1 VRQEADVFQLGKPT
15 WPKVSHQART
25 ELRVWGGN
33 KPCGAGGKV
42 MVGHNASEGMEPR
55 NYHRRTGPRVSFP
68 GSQNRD
74 MRSRRGCRGVPGSES
89 MAGHR
94 TVHIGTWE
102 SHAVPHGSS
111 RQAEEARR
119 GYGGMAVGPTHS
131 RGVAGVMPG
140 ASPPPGGFTRRGW
153 R

>member
-1 VRQEADVFQLGKPT
+1 MRQEADVCQLDNPI

-25 ELRVWGGN
+25 ELRVWGGDE
-33 KPCGAGGKV
+33 PCEAGGKV
-42 MVGHNASEGMEPR
+42 MVGHNASEGVEPR
-55 NYHRRTGPRVSFP
+55 NCQRRTGPRVSCP
-68 GSQNRD
+68 GSQHRGARYRRACRD
-74 MRSRRGCRGVPGSES
+74 VPGSES

-102 SHAVPHGSS
+102 GHAAPDVSS

-119 GYGGMAVGPTHS
+119 GYGGMAIGPTHS
-131 RGVAGVMPG
+131 RGVVGVMPG
-140 ASPPPGGFTRRGW
+140 ASPPQGGFTRRGW